1 MMTVGSILSGLSGLV
16 TALAVSSPN
25 KTEGDSVLAGGM
37 TDRVDE
43 VDDDDEPAAEVEPED
58 DDEVDVDGGITG
70 CQNA

>member
-25 KTEGDSVLAGGM
+25 TTEGDSVLAGGM